1 MENDK
6 WTELMLQMSNQISAI
21 QKDVEYLKTEIN
33 SNYKRSDEADA
44 AVRELVEE
52 RTKYAA
58 NRQDAIKAELLGQIN
73 LTKKENELNLKMINA
88 LDERIKALEGAT
100 AKKVLTR
107 WEKVKDYLFTGAV
120 IVIVAL
126 IIAWLGIQIPAKPF

>member
-126 IIAWLGIQIPAKPF
+126 IIAWLGIQLPAKPF

>member
-58 NRQDAIKAELLGQIN
+58 NRQDAIKAELQGQIN
-73 LTKKENELNLKMINA
+73 LTKKENELNQKLINA
-88 LDERIKALEGAT
+88 LDERIKNLEGAA
-100 AKKVLTR
+100 AKKVMNR
-107 WEKVKDYLFTGAV
+107 WEKIKDYLFTGA
-120 IVIVAL
+120 IIL
-126 IIAWLGIQIPAKPF
+126 IIGAVFAWFGIQLPEKPF

>member
-88 LDERIKALEGAT
+88 LDERIKALEGAA